1 MTAKAIFQHSH
12 EVNAAAS
19 QTHTLRIVSQ
29 DSRYAHLDA
38 LIGKLRE
45 RDRVTFDLQVD
56 GLRHR
61 VEWPLDFSEYRVI
74 ASTTP
79 ASLHLSTRGSFP
91 ELEVLRSH
99 LLHSDLDL
107 LTYYTC
113 STSSA
118 RYLQNSQDRMDWFFA
133 LDFFV
138 DGPGMPPELREEVVR
153 DLTTWLEN
161 RSHRSRLTWVNSLNA
176 MLRVVLEDIEH
187 DGLDTALIVRDT
199 RRYFEGFL
207 LEFDRTVPLERYLE
221 NRARTI
227 GMGPEVESCF
237 AYLGKP
243 LPLQER
249 GPAERM
255 KELAAYLVALQNDT
269 LSLRKEEGQE
279 QGHLH
284 LKTYFPDSR
293 EYVSF
298 LNGFYQARYADF
310 LAQRPR
316 SPGPLEDL
324 WKVCS
329 QWICGSLVWHLTS
342 RRYNLGQFDILP

>member
-1 MTAKAIFQHSH
+1 MKPKAILQHNH
-12 EVNAAAS
+12 EHEAAET
-19 QTHTLRIVSQ
+19 QTQLRVVAR
-29 DSRYAHLDA
+29 DSRYAHVDA
-38 LIGKLRE
+38 LIGKLRG
-45 RDRVTFDLQVD
+45 RDRVTFDIQVD

-61 VEWPLDFSEYRVI
+61 VEWPLDFSEYHVI
-74 ASTTP
+74 ASTSP
-79 ASLHLSTRGSFP
+79 ASLHLSTRGHFP

-113 STSSA
+113 SSGSA
-118 RYLQNSQDRMDWFFA
+118 RHLQNSQDRMDWFFA
-133 LDFFV
+133 LDYFV
-138 DGPGMPPELREEVVR
+138 DGPEMPLELREEVVR
-153 DLTTWLEN
+153 DLTAWLED
-161 RSHRSRLTWVNSLNA
+161 RSHRSRLTWVNSLNS
-176 MLRVVLEDIEH
+176 MLRVVLEDIER
-187 DGLDTALIVRDT
+187 DGLDTSLIVRDT
-199 RRYFEGFL
+199 RGYFEGFL

-227 GMGPEVESCF
+227 GMRPEVESCF
-237 AYLGKP
+237 AYLGRP

-249 GPAERM
+249 GQAERM
-255 KELAAYLVALQNDT
+255 KELAAYRVALQNDA
-269 LSLRKEEGQE
+269 LSLCKEEGQE

-298 LNGFYQARYADF
+298 LTGFYQARYADF

-316 SPGPLEDL
+316 RPGPLEDL
-324 WKVCS
+324 WRVCY

-342 RRYNLGQFDILP
+342 RRYNLGQFDILL

>member
-1 MTAKAIFQHSH
+1 MTANTVLNHNH
-12 EVNAAAS
+12 ECEAEKNPK
-19 QTHTLRIVSQ
+19 HLRVAPQ
-29 DSRYAHLDA
+29 DSRYAHVDA
-38 LIGKLRE
+38 LIGKLRG
-45 RDRVTFDLQVD
+45 RDRVAFDLQVD

-74 ASTTP
+74 ASTSP
-79 ASLHLSTRGSFP
+79 VSLHLSSRGHFP
-91 ELEVLRSH
+91 ELEMLRSH

-133 LDFFV
+133 LDYFV
-138 DGPGMPPELREEVVR
+138 DGPEMPLELRQEVVR
-153 DLTTWLEN
+153 ELTTWLED
-161 RSHRSRLTWVNSLNA
+161 RRHRSRLPWVNSLNA
-176 MLRVVLEDIEH
+176 MLRVVLEDMEH
-187 DGLDTALIVRDT
+187 DGLDTSLVVQAT

-207 LEFDRTVPLERYLE
+207 LEFDKTVPLERYLE
-221 NRARTI
+221 NRSRTI

-237 AYLGKP
+237 AYLGRR

-249 GPAERM
+249 GPAERI
-255 KELAAYLVALQNDT
+255 KELAAHLVALQNDA
-269 LSLRKEEGQE
+269 LSLRKEEDQE

-298 LNGFYQARYADF
+298 LRGFYQARYADF

-324 WKVCS
+324 WWVCY

-342 RRYNLGQFDILP
+342 RRY

>member
-1 MTAKAIFQHSH
+1 MTAMPVLQHHRS
-12 EVNAAAS
+12 ESAQA
-19 QTHTLRIVSQ
+19 QTHLWAVPQ
-29 DSRYAHLDA
+29 DSRYARVDA
-38 LIGKLRE
+38 LIEKLRH
-45 RDRVTFDLQVD
+45 RDRVTFDIQVD

-74 ASTTP
+74 ASKTP
-79 ASLHLSTRGSFP
+79 DSLHLSTRGHFP

-99 LLHSDLDL
+99 LSHGDFDL

-133 LDFFV
+133 LDYFV
-138 DGPGMPPELREEVVR
+138 DGQEMPLEVRQEVVR
-153 DLTTWLEN
+153 DLTAWLED
-161 RSHRSRLTWVNSLNA
+161 RSHRSRLPWVNSLNA
-176 MLRVVLEDIEH
+176 MLRVILEDMER
-187 DGLDTALIVRDT
+187 DGLETAHVVQALRG
-199 RRYFEGFL
+199 YFEGFL

-237 AYLGKP
+237 AYLGRP
-243 LPLQER
+243 LPPQDR

-255 KELAAYLVALQNDT
+255 KELAAHLVALQNDA
-269 LSLRKEEGQE
+269 LSLSKEESEE
-279 QGHLH
+279 QGHLR

-293 EYVSF
+293 EYVLF
-298 LNGFYQARYADF
+298 LTGFYQARYADF
-310 LAQRPR
+310 LAQRPQ

-324 WKVCS
+324 WKVCY

-342 RRYNLGQFDILP
+342 RRYNQGQFTILL